1 MSVNDRQ
8 KKNIDTKKKKKGFFP
23 GNSVTWQSMNAGCT
37 RGLCISNH
45 SGDKTLETTWEVP
58 TRLYLLLTLKINQ
71 VKSIFG
77 QLGNVYR
84 CHCSILLWAKK
95 VE

>member
-45 SGDKTLETTWEVP
+45 SGDKNP
-58 TRLYLLLTLKINQ
+58 RDN
-71 VKSIFG
+71 
-77 QLGNVYR
+77 LGGTDTALSTAYP
-84 CHCSILLWAKK
+84 
-95 VE
+95 